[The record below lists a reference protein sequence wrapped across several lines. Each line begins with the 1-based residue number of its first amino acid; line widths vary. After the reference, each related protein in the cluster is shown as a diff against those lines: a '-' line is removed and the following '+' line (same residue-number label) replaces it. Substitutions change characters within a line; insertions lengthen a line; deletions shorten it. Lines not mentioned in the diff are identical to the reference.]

1 MTKLY
6 DIPSL
11 PLSFLKQKVLTT
23 PDEYADPNTV
33 NNFMMEAIRDRGC
46 EKPIF
51 EEELPRQRN
60 NMLNNSIL
68 TLMEHGSR
76 YKRDPY
82 HPELFMGDLTK
93 DPRQSDTAPIMAD
106 MTAQNKWR
114 YDRYIHGKLQDVSS
128 DQIEGMVGSKRM
140 LHQIKDGFG
149 DTATRMTGLFGESF
163 NTMIS
168 AANPRPAGQIKADDA
183 IQEDQAVYQVQD
195 ERILPK
201 YSTDIVSKLGNMVGL
216 QWQIQPDNRYGLSSV
231 SNVYRPNKE
240 VNQSAQAVYRLG
252 QQDTKFSKE
261 KEKFRDGAMMI
272 PQTDML
278 KMAKQIY
285 HQVNVSLTD
294 DSTAVGTERMANL
307 PGNKSKV
314 GSTIATQSKKEQMKH
329 GNKTY
334 KRTSKNERN
343 GLVEKFKTHDI
354 EETQRGTTVPLMD
367 RLAIVYTIEQTHTTP
382 HHTED
387 ITTGKS
393 NSARL
398 LKNAFTRR
406 PETFESQKKGKHTVE
421 KSGQTNKK
429 DKHIERMRNTK
440 GTNKKYGKYVERM
453 EANTTGSNTL
463 ALPMPMEN
471 IMVDLDPTMDN
482 HYQTRM
488 GVWAKTADLSRQQ
501 IQDSVINP
509 TNDTTAPFMTN
520 YKK

>member
-11 PLSFLKQKVLTT
+11 PLSFLKQKVLST
-23 PDEYADPNTV
+23 PDQYADPNTV
-33 NNFMMEAIRDRGC
+33 ENFMMEAIRDRGC

-51 EEELPRQRN
+51 EEELPRERN
-60 NMLNNSIL
+60 NMMNNSIL

-128 DQIEGMVGSKRM
+128 DQIEGMVGTKRM
-140 LHQIKDGFG
+140 LRQIKDGFG
-149 DTATRMTGLFGESF
+149 DTATRMTGLFDESF
-163 NTMIS
+163 NTMIT

-183 IQEDQAVYQVQD
+183 IQEDQAVYQIQD

-216 QWQIQPDNRYGLSSV
+216 QWQVQPDNRYGLSSV
-231 SNVYRPNKE
+231 SNVYRSNGE

-252 QQDTKFSKE
+252 QQDSKFGKE

-272 PQTDML
+272 PQSDML
-278 KMAKQIY
+278 KLAKHIA
-285 HQVNVSLTD
+285 HEVNVSLND
-294 DSTAVGTERMANL
+294 DSTAVGNERMAGL

-314 GSTIATQSKKEQMKH
+314 GSTIVTQSKKEHMKE
-329 GNKTY
+329 GNRTN

-343 GLVEKFKTHDI
+343 GLVEKFKTHDV
-354 EETQRGTTVPLMD
+354 EDTKRGTTVPLLD
-367 RLAIVYTIEQTHTTP
+367 RLAIVHTIERTHKTP
-382 HHTED
+382 YHTED
-387 ITTGKS
+387 TTSGKS
-393 NSARL
+393 HSTRL
-398 LKNAFTRR
+398 LKNAFTHRQ
-406 PETFESQKKGKHTVE
+406 EALGSQKKSEHTTDRHGKQ
-421 KSGQTNKK
+421 KKK
-429 DKHIERMRNTK
+429 DKYVEHMRNTK
-440 GTNKKYGKYVERM
+440 GTNKKYGKYIERM
-453 EANTTGSNTL
+453 ESNATGSNTL

-471 IMVDLDPTMDN
+471 IMVDLDPTMNND
-482 HYQTRM
+482 YQTRR

-501 IQDSVINP
+501 VEDSVINP
-509 TNDTTAPFMTN
+509 LNDTVAPFMTN